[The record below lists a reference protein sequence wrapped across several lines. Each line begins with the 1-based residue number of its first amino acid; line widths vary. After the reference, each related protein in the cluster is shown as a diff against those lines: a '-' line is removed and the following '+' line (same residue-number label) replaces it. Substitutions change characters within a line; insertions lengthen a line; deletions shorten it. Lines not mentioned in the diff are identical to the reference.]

1 MSACEHHPLM
11 LAAGFELSSRSFAN
25 TFLSQTHYTLSLICT
40 VFHQSPPPC
49 VVWWWSPVA
58 AHCHSCPAVPSES
71 PRWYSASAEPAV
83 QRSRTSYH
91 RHTLTS
97 PAHTHTLTPP
107 AHTHTHTTG
116 THTHSHHQH
125 TLTPSYHRHTHHW
138 HTLTPPAH
146 THPHMPR
153 VQTLTDLVFHV
164 ECTLPHNKLHHQ
176 LASLQRQVVVVCH
189 RNDHL
194 VQDVTNLRE
203 RSDEVGSDGEN
214 SDGRE

>member
-1 MSACEHHPLM
+1 MCCM
-11 LAAGFELSSRSFAN
+11 VVVTSSS
-25 TFLSQTHYTLSLICT
+25 TLSLMSR
-40 VFHQSPPPC
+40 SPFGDTSLVLSFCRACSGEEQDLTPP
-49 VVWWWSPVA
+49 
-58 AHCHSCPAVPSES
+58 AHTHTTGTHSH
-71 PRWYSASAEPAV
+71 
-83 QRSRTSYH
+83 H
-91 RHTLTS
+91 RHTPTP
-97 PAHTHTLTPP
+97 PAHTHTIGTHSHHRHTLTPP
-107 AHTHTHTTG
+107 AHTHTTG
-116 THTHSHHQH
+116 THSHH
-125 TLTPSYHRHTHHW
+125 RHTPTPPAHTHTIGTHLHHR

-153 VQTLTDLVFHV
+153 VQRQTDLVFHI

-203 RSDEVGSDGEN
+203 RSDGVGSDGGS